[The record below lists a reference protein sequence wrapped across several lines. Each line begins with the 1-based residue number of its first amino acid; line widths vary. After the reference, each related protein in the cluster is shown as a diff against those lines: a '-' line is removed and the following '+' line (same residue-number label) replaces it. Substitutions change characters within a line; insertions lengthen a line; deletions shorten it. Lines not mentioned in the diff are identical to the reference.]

1 MNAPVFFEN
10 AGDERGTPQAFFDQL
25 NAEFHFDIDAAA
37 TPRNHKCEL
46 WYGEGGIENDALEAD
61 WAGMSVYLNPPYS
74 AAGAF
79 VAKAREEADKGATVV
94 LLIPARTDTRYW
106 HRYIWDKN
114 AVRHTGSVS
123 TDPMKFGPLQ
133 IHKGDWYPGV
143 EVRFVAGRLQFE
155 LDVPND
161 LRAWIK
167 AQQASYFQDQGT
179 ISDNDWLAFLRAMVI
194 ATGLPKM
201 SIERILQ
208 DYPDDDLLEGA
219 PFPSCVVIFRKVRG

>member
-25 NAEFHFDIDAAA
+25 NAEFHFDLDAAA

-61 WAGMSVYLNPPYS
+61 WAGMSIFLNPPYS

-106 HRYIWDKN
+106 HRYIWNKET
-114 AVRHTGSVS
+114 R
-123 TDPMKFGPLQ
+123 
-133 IHKGDWYPGV
+133 DWYPGV

-219 PFPSCVVIFRKVRG
+219 PFPSCVVIFRKVA

>member
-1 MNAPVFFEN
+1 MNAPLFFEN
-10 AGDERGTPQAFFDQL
+10 AGDERGTPKDFFAQL
-25 NAEFHFDIDAAA
+25 DAEFHFDLDAAA
-37 TPRNHKCEL
+37 STRNHKCDL

-61 WAGMSVYLNPPYS
+61 WAGMTVFLNPPYS

-106 HRYIWDKN
+106 HGFVWDKEKHCF
-114 AVRHTGSVS
+114 R
-123 TDPMKFGPLQ
+123 
-133 IHKGDWYPGV
+133 PGV
-143 EVRFVAGRLQFE
+143 ECRFVAGRLQFE

-161 LRAWIK
+161 LRGWIK
-167 AQQASYFQDQGT
+167 SEHKAAMADIETMSPKHQEEAQKEY
-179 ISDNDWLAFLRAMVI
+179 LRAMVA

-201 SIERILQ
+201 SIERILL

-219 PFPSCVVIFRKVRG
+219 PFPSCVVVFRKAN